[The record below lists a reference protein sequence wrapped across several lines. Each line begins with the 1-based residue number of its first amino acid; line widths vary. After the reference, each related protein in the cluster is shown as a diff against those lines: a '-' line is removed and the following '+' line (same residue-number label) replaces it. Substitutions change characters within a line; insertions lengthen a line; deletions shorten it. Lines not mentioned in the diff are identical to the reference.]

1 MATIMVGKKEK
12 ATRIKADATNYKKN
26 PKLSFG
32 FFIYFIVKPSK
43 NLVLK
48 SPERKRSSCISCR

>member
-1 MATIMVGKKEK
+1 MAGKKEK
-12 ATRIKADATNYKKN
+12 ATRIKEEEINHKKTRN
-26 PKLSFG
+26 LVSG
-32 FFIYFIVKPSK
+32 FFIYFILKPSK

>member
-1 MATIMVGKKEK
+1 MAGKKEK
-12 ATRIKADATNYKKN
+12 ATRTETEISDKKN

-32 FFIYFIVKPSK
+32 FFLYFIVKPSK